1 MNQFFSIIPP
11 CFLSNGENFIWSFFQ
26 DRIIRY
32 FETALSG
39 TGMKFVSSENSRI
52 TWKLSESSEEINKI
66 LCLGALENYAV
77 RLVFITKIIRVKIY
91 ETSERITSNSDN
103 RMKPCS
109 FPRRKNTI
117 LTPRYRK
124 KREASL
130 FPIFSP
136 FTPDELKPIKD
147 PYQICRGGILKGEF
161 LPRYWTPISAI
172 WRRRA
177 APRNFIGQRFM
188 GNENWRKRARV
199 GDAAAWFFK
208 RNRKM
213 RRGPMLYDRLNR
225 DLRVTCSRFNAAS
238 PIPLMRIDS
247 VYARFRGMRLTYK
260 QMIRL
265 TRIERSFNQLSLF
278 MMIHLFVLSFV
289 SIIIIILVVIVLI
302 GGTSKWRLEARYVF
316 IKSRN

>member
-1 MNQFFSIIPP
+1 MSWSIGKL
-11 CFLSNGENFIWSFFQ
+11 CC
-26 DRIIRY
+26 
-32 FETALSG
+32 AL
-39 TGMKFVSSENSRI
+39 
-52 TWKLSESSEEINKI
+52 
-66 LCLGALENYAV
+66 
-77 RLVFITKIIRVKIY
+77 FITKIIRVKIY

-136 FTPDELKPIKD
+136 FTPNELKPIKD

-278 MMIHLFVLSFV
+278 MMIDLFVLSFV

>member
-1 MNQFFSIIPP
+1 M
-11 CFLSNGENFIWSFFQ
+11 
-26 DRIIRY
+26 
-32 FETALSG
+32 
-39 TGMKFVSSENSRI
+39 GMKFVSSENSRI
-52 TWKLSESSEEINKI
+52 TWKLSESSGEINKI
-66 LCLGALENYAV
+66 LRLGALENYAV

-278 MMIHLFVLSFV
+278 MMIDLFVLPFV
-289 SIIIIILVVIVLI
+289 SIIIIILVLI

>member
-1 MNQFFSIIPP
+1 MSWSIGKL
-11 CFLSNGENFIWSFFQ
+11 CC
-26 DRIIRY
+26 
-32 FETALSG
+32 AL
-39 TGMKFVSSENSRI
+39 
-52 TWKLSESSEEINKI
+52 
-66 LCLGALENYAV
+66 
-77 RLVFITKIIRVKIY
+77 FITKIIRVKIY

-265 TRIERSFNQLSLF
+265 TRIDRSFNQLSLF
-278 MMIHLFVLSFV
+278 MMIDLFILPFV
-289 SIIIIILVVIVLI
+289 SIIIIILVLI